1 MARPDDLCPAISP
14 GQDGPG
20 KECMVKGHT
29 ADRRIHSPFEPPPA
43 RAAPGSIRAS
53 AFAGLLLVVVG
64 VSSAALA
71 APALWDALTTEDPE
85 QIAASVEEIIEH
97 SETTPAAELFLAAA
111 AALDYV
117 GTREAAFLYHAG
129 LLRTRIDLTLFPPA
143 AGQNP
148 EPGLARLSYQ
158 VGMTVDPIVTDD
170 PAGFADLAARLEN
183 WQPSFPPDYSP
194 GWVYQAEVKGPTR
207 DALARRRTTA
217 YLAGIQSLAALF
229 EDPDYRAAVATVR
242 ARNFGERAV
251 DRWEY
256 EAAVAV
262 MQRIES
268 EAGVRGYAPAA
279 Y

>member
-1 MARPDDLCPAISP
+1 M
-14 GQDGPG
+14 
-20 KECMVKGHT
+20 KGHT
-29 ADRRIHSPFEPPPA
+29 ADRRIHSSLEPRAVLAHRRA
-43 RAAPGSIRAS
+43 RAV
-53 AFAGLLLVVVG
+53 AGLLLLIVG

-71 APALWDALTTEDPE
+71 APALWDTLATEDPD
-85 QIAASVEEIIEH
+85 QIAASVDEILER

-117 GTREAAFLYHAG
+117 GTPEAVFLYHAG
-129 LLRTRIDLTLFPPA
+129 LLRTRIDLAIFPPA

-158 VGMTVDPIVTDD
+158 VGMTVDPIVTND
-170 PAGFADLAARLEN
+170 PAGFADLATRLAN

-194 GWVYQAEVKGPTR
+194 GWVYQAEVQGRTR
-207 DALARRRTTA
+207 DALARRRTNA
-217 YLAGIQSLAALF
+217 YVAGIQSLASLF

-256 EAAVAV
+256 EAAIDV

-268 EAGVRGYAPAA
+268 AAGARGYAPAA